1 MAIKFKYSARTKE
14 GAIVKGS
21 MEAKDTNQV
30 VETLQKKDL
39 VIVEVAEDIGL
50 NFDKLKEINIGGV
63 PMKDKVIFMRQLST
77 MISAGLAL
85 PRALQILREQAQNP
99 RFKKVLG
106 LVISDI
112 EGGLSLSASLAK
124 YPDVFDTI
132 TINLID
138 AGEQSGNLD
147 TILGRLAIELE
158 KNSKV
163 QQRIKSATTYPII
176 ILVVVI
182 TVVVLLM
189 VVLVPSIKQMFDDAG
204 AELPWVTKAVIAMS
218 NTFVNYWW
226 VFLIFAAVVG
236 IVIKVYTDTPS
247 GKLMFSKIALKI
259 PVFGKLI
266 SNIQIAQFSRILS
279 LLMKSGLPILSAL
292 ELTSYS
298 LTNLVFRFGV
308 QDAKKDIEKG
318 IPLALPLSRVTAF
331 PLIVSQMVAVGEET
345 GKLDEVL
352 GKLSE
357 YYEEEVEVMSDT
369 LSTLLEPVM
378 LIIMGVIVGFIAL
391 AVYMPMFSL
400 SSAFGG

>member
-1 MAIKFKYSARTKE
+1 MARKFKYSARTKE

-147 TILGRLAIELE
+147 TILARLAIELE